1 MATFEEL
8 MERAQEADKTRE
20 EGKVDFIGDPG
31 SGLPTPEPVEL
42 EQKQAPPV
50 TKEDAV
56 NTLKQPQ
63 RFTNELPE
71 KYQPQKVSG
80 QSLSDLYPEETDTIS
95 QIFDDVV
102 EVPGKVLI
110 GSTYDLS
117 KNIGDLTRF
126 NHLTRTMDIKLNEAG
141 IGSDYDLHVNGITT
155 EWDET
160 KDFIFF
166 SEADPD
172 SIRNKI
178 LSGRWFKDEPE
189 NPVNKV
195 TRPIIS
201 FVTSLAIAKRAIP
214 ATPSRPVTS
223 DIIAGLAA
231 FPLEDKRALEYLTEV
246 MEGTPIE
253 SDIGRAVNNLM
264 RADEDT
270 PELLQALQVAVD
282 SVFIDASLRG
292 FGKIAR
298 VTYEGISKIGRA
310 RRLKKREIAEKLAEH
325 TANATLADVKKL
337 TGPMS
342 NEERKGVARAIK
354 ILQTQTKR
362 KKTRKATKK
371 GRTIKPKEGEIILPS
386 MEVLSKALAFDEK
399 DLLGALEAVISGV
412 TKEGHRIDDSFRVFN
427 LDTVK
432 ELGMHQTVEM
442 VSAIYRNKRLFS
454 RQATHGGMTPKQRFL
469 QTPFMRKGQ
478 KTLVDKATKIAGDI
492 KGAEHPHELQY
503 AATLHGESVE
513 ALRKRMSNRYDAIAD
528 MESEL
533 FAYRI
538 ILRDLG
544 IDFSR
549 KINIP
554 GSIENPITRLELL
567 NDFQQLSD
575 LFTLHSHIGATIG
588 RSLAQFGIK
597 VPPAFLDPKTKKLI
611 SRDKL
616 TEAEAT
622 ARDIFIDQQLNKN
635 GFDKDMAAIL
645 RYAFN
650 DTSLPIHKRI
660 KLALEGSEAF
670 GKKMMGGVLEAFR
683 AQLLSS
689 FKVFEQAAFSG
700 TIETAFAPLSD
711 LLGSTLRAGV
721 KAPFTSTY
729 KDDLVVANKAFHR
742 LMGIYKHFIPATL
755 KGLKAF
761 KEGKNTLDPLRTV
774 IDDSGLK
781 TGHYIESSSKWLGW
795 LVNSTGATIR
805 LPLRGLGAMDETLKQ
820 VNYASWVYGE
830 VMTSMP
836 KEIKRAKSYTDT
848 SGKLINP
855 KLDYIETQMSKYYD
869 EFGRGTNEA
878 GINYARERIFQESLE
893 AGTLISNLDKAVRKS
908 RFLEFWL
915 PIRRTPANVVKRLI
929 NRHEGFVPLRAEV
942 RRQWLEGTPD
952 EKAKILG
959 DTILAGGMITTVWN
973 YLGEDRITGA
983 GPRDPKRREAWEKT
997 HKPYS
1002 IRIGDEWYP
1011 YDRYAPVTGAM
1022 MIMADIY
1029 ENAFEYND
1037 HKERVME
1044 LAMLGFMQ
1052 SLGNMHFVGNFY
1064 DVFEAMQDAHQNPD
1078 KLLSLITKPFE
1089 KAGVVPKYVEQ
1100 SSHFFTGTPGFKET
1114 QYWLEK
1120 VQTSLAGAAKVVDSS
1135 FWHDLE
1141 AEEYDWLT
1149 GGLVQRVGDGVFGKF
1164 QEISGMLPK
1173 TITKTKYD
1181 LVWNELEKM
1190 GAHLSAP
1197 QRHWKNWNGKTVG
1210 LDLTPEMFSEYKRL
1224 MGTILVDNPVDPS
1237 KGKATLI
1244 EVLHST
1250 ISAPSYKWDSTASY
1264 PPVEQGVHVGSK
1276 DRRIDL
1282 LEQIMTT
1289 FREAAKMRLPF
1300 VTEIDKKTGKEV
1312 RKFPG
1317 LYDLLLHRM
1326 HVIANN
1332 NVLRDK
1338 TGETPKKIAP
1348 IKQYGIKGGFFTE
1361 LLGERI
1367 TDTFRLSDKQLREY
1381 QKKYSSNTIS
1391 N

>member
-8 MERAQEADKTRE
+8 MKRAEEAGKTTE
-20 EGKVDFIGDPG
+20 EDKVDFLEKPG
-31 SGLPTPEPVEL
+31 SGVSTPKPIEL
-42 EQKQAPPV
+42 KQKPAPPL
-50 TKEDAV
+50 TKRDAV

-63 RFTNELPE
+63 RVTNELPE
-71 KYQPQKVSG
+71 RFQPKSFSG
-80 QSLSDLYPEETDTIS
+80 KTLGDVFPEETDTMN
-95 QIFDDVV
+95 QIFNDVV
-102 EVPGKVLI
+102 EVPTKVIL
-110 GSTYDLS
+110 GSAYDLS
-117 KNIGDLTRF
+117 HNLGNLTRI
-126 NHLTRTMDIKLNEAG
+126 NHLGRTIDQELNNAG
-141 IGSDYDLHVNGITT
+141 IGSDYDLHVNGVTT

-160 KDFIFF
+160 KDFMFF
-166 SEADPD
+166 SEADPN

-178 LSGRWFKDEPE
+178 LAGRWFKDEPD
-189 NPVNKV
+189 NPVNRV

-201 FVTSLAIAKRAIP
+201 FVTALAITKRIIP
-214 ATPSRPVTS
+214 ATPSRPITS
-223 DIIAGLAA
+223 DIVAGLAA

-246 MEGTPIE
+246 MEGTPVE
-253 SDIGRAVNNLM
+253 SDIGRAVNNLI

-270 PELLQALQVAVD
+270 PELIQALQVAVD
-282 SVFIDASLRG
+282 AVFIDGALRG
-292 FGKIAR
+292 FGKIAS
-298 VTYEGISKIGRA
+298 VTYKGIAKIGRDK
-310 RRLKKREIAEKLAEH
+310 RLRKREIAEKLAEH
-325 TANATLADVKKL
+325 TANATVADVQKL
-337 TGPMS
+337 VGPMS
-342 NEERKGVARAIK
+342 PNQKREVAKALRE
-354 ILQTQTKR
+354 LQTKVKR
-362 KKTRKATKK
+362 KKTKKATKK
-371 GRTIKPKEGEIILPS
+371 GGTATPKEGELILPS
-386 MEVLSKALAFDEK
+386 MQVLNKALAFDET
-399 DLLGALEAVISGV
+399 DLLGALEAVISGS
-412 TKEGHRIDDSFRVFN
+412 TKTGAKIDDSFRVFN
-427 LDTVK
+427 LDTVR

-442 VSAIYRNKRLFS
+442 VAAIYRKKRLFS
-454 RQATHGGMTPKQRFL
+454 KHATKGGMTPKRKFL
-469 QTPFMRKGQ
+469 STEFFKPKNQ
-478 KTLVDKATKIAGDI
+478 KLMQDEAAKIAGDI

-513 ALRKRMSNRYDAIAD
+513 TLRKRMASKYDDIAG

-549 KINIP
+549 KINTP

-588 RSLAQFGIK
+588 RSLAQFGVK
-597 VPPAFLDPKTKKLI
+597 VPPAFTRKGKLI
-611 SRDKL
+611 PRSEL

-622 ARDIFIDQQLNKN
+622 ARDVFINQQLNKN
-635 GFDKDMAAIL
+635 GFNKDMAEMI
-645 RYAFN
+645 RFAFV

-670 GKKMMGGVLEAFR
+670 GKKAIGGVLEAFR
-683 AQLLSS
+683 SQLLSS

-711 LLGSTLRAGV
+711 LLGSTIRAGV

-729 KDDLVVANKAFHR
+729 KDDLVVANKAVHR

-781 TGHYIESSSKWLGW
+781 TGHYIGLESSSKWLNW
-795 LVNSTGATIR
+795 LVNSTGAAIR
-805 LPLRGLGAMDETLKQ
+805 MPLRGLGAMDETLKQ
-820 VNYASWVYGE
+820 INYASWAYGE
-830 VMTSMP
+830 IMTSMP
-836 KEIKRAKSYTDT
+836 KNIKRAKPYTDEA
-848 SGKLINP
+848 GKLVNP
-855 KLDYIETQMSKYYD
+855 KLDYIENNMPKYYD
-869 EFGRGTNEA
+869 EYGRGTNEA
-878 GINYARERIFQESLE
+878 GIQYARERIFQETLE
-893 AGTLISNLDKAVRKS
+893 AGKLITGMDRVIRKS

-929 NRHEGFVPLRAEV
+929 NRHEGFIPLRAEI

-983 GPRDPKRREAWEKT
+983 GPRDLNRREAWEKT
-997 HKPYS
+997 HEPYS

-1011 YDRYAPVTGAM
+1011 YDRYAPVTGAI
-1022 MIMADIY
+1022 MIMSDIY
-1029 ENAFEYND
+1029 ENAWEYNG

-1064 DVFEAMQDAHQNPD
+1064 DVFEAMQDAYQDPD
-1078 KLLSLITKPFE
+1078 KLKSLITKPFE
-1089 KAGVVPKYVEQ
+1089 KAGVVPKYIEQ
-1100 SSHFFTGTPGFKET
+1100 GSHYFTGTPGFKET
-1114 QYWLEK
+1114 KYYLEK
-1120 VQTSLAGAAKVVDSS
+1120 VQASAAGALKTVDPS

-1149 GGLVQRVGDGVFGKF
+1149 GGLIQRVGDGTFGKF
-1164 QEISGMLPK
+1164 QEISGILPK

-1181 LVWNELEKM
+1181 LVWTELEKM

-1197 QRHWKNWNGKTVG
+1197 QRSWKKWNGKTVG
-1210 LDLTPEMFSEYKRL
+1210 IELTPEMFSEYKRL
-1224 MGTILVDNPVDPS
+1224 MGTLLVDNPVDPS
-1237 KGKATLI
+1237 KPKATLI
-1244 EVLHST
+1244 ETLHDVIAS
-1250 ISAPSYKWDSTASY
+1250 PSYKWDSTASY
-1264 PPVEQGVHVGSK
+1264 PPIEEGVHVGDP
-1276 DRRIDL
+1276 DRRIGL
-1282 LEQIMTT
+1282 LQDIMTA
-1289 FREAAKMRLPF
+1289 FREAAKLRLPF
-1300 VTEIDKKTGKEV
+1300 VTKIDKETKKEV

-1326 HVIANN
+1326 HVIATN
-1332 NVLRDK
+1332 NVSRDLVREDPK
-1338 TGETPKKIAP
+1338 TIPP

-1361 LLGERI
+1361 LLGDRI
-1367 TDTFRLSDKQLREY
+1367 TDTFRLSDKQIREY
-1381 QKKYSSNTIS
+1381 EQKYSIGN
-1391 N
+1391 